1 MSRVQIISIVGV
13 IVALSAGAYFA
24 LFAVK
29 PLPLARIMLRRG
41 YEKRG
46 WTEQRL
52 AGRVRFFGVLGGS
65 CVGCYPAR
73 HRKVRRIARTGR
85 WARADS

>member
-29 PLPLARIMLRRG
+29 PLPLARIMMRRG

-52 AGRVRFFGVLGGS
+52 AGRVRFFGVLGVILALAAILLAIVKF
-65 CVGCYPAR
+65 VG
-73 HRKVRRIARTGR
+73 
-85 WARADS
+85 

>member
-1 MSRVQIISIVGV
+1 MSRAQIISIVGV
-13 IVALSAGAYFA
+13 IVALAAGAYFA

-29 PLPLARIMLRRG
+29 PLPLARIMMRGG

-52 AGRVRFFGVLGGS
+52 AGRVRFFGVLGVVLALAAILLAIVKF
-65 CVGCYPAR
+65 VG
-73 HRKVRRIARTGR
+73 
-85 WARADS
+85 

>member
-1 MSRVQIISIVGV
+1 VSRVQIISIVGV

-52 AGRVRFFGVLGGS
+52 AGRVRFFGVLGVILALAAILLAIVKF
-65 CVGCYPAR
+65 VG
-73 HRKVRRIARTGR
+73 
-85 WARADS
+85 

>member
-1 MSRVQIISIVGV
+1 VSRAQIISIVGV
-13 IVALSAGAYFA
+13 IVALAAGAYFA

-29 PLPLARIMLRRG
+29 PLPLARIMMRGG

-52 AGRVRFFGVLGGS
+52 AGRVRFFGVLGVVLALAAILLAIVKF
-65 CVGCYPAR
+65 VG
-73 HRKVRRIARTGR
+73 
-85 WARADS
+85 

>member
-52 AGRVRFFGVLGGS
+52 AGRVRFFGVLGVILALAAILLAIVKF
-65 CVGCYPAR
+65 VG
-73 HRKVRRIARTGR
+73 
-85 WARADS
+85 